1 MASTYVND
9 LRLEEIGTGDQSGTW
24 GNTTNLNLELI
35 GEALGYATQQVFSS
49 DADATTTIADGAS
62 DPARAM
68 YFKITSAG
76 SLTAT
81 RTCTIAPNTI
91 SRVMFIENATSGS
104 QSIAISQ
111 GSGASVTIL
120 TGKTAVVYLDGA
132 GAGAAVVDAM
142 AGVDP
147 GVTDTLTEVLV
158 AGNTS
163 GGTNI
168 ELSTTDKVQ
177 FRDAAIYLNSSVDG
191 QLDIVA
197 DTEIQ
202 IAATTID
209 VNGTLAFDSLKG
221 TGATTVTNILD
232 EDNMASDSATAI
244 ATQQSIKAYVD
255 SQVGSFDT
263 LAEVL
268 TQGNTTG
275 GTDLAV
281 STGDDITFADNSK
294 AIFGAGSD
302 LQIYSDG
309 TTGQV
314 TGNVSVTGRV
324 AANGAAATAGL
335 AVASDGS
342 ALNTI
347 QVQDTRAL
355 AADVGGS
362 FVFQAVQDGAGT
374 LGTTAAI
381 VSGRLNATSG
391 NTQGY
396 LTFLTGQSGG
406 LTEGMRLDASGNV
419 GIGTSSPDVFSRSYT
434 GTITGISSASGE
446 TALML
451 NSSGTN
457 VTALEMGRA
466 GARELLL
473 YDTPTASQLFSI
485 TSKPLALGTAGVE
498 RMRIDASG
506 NVSIGHTTSTGSKFA
521 ICDGANAQF
530 QFFPEISTDT
540 NLTQHYDPTASAYMT
555 SETRA
560 ASHSWKIGTDLKMT
574 LDASGNVGIGV
585 SASLQGQL
593 NVGGDAGGDPSMYVF
608 GSRGASD
615 NLPAG
620 HLTFRNVAN
629 GVGDVNLSRI
639 QSLTGTGSNQTQ
651 KGQLVFS
658 TNDGSSLTEAMR
670 INASG
675 NVGIGVT
682 PNAFASEYTAL
693 QVGKAGR
700 PLGLWSGGYDVA
712 LAANLYQPSVA
723 VYHQIGAE
731 YRGALYTQFDGGHS
745 WATTTNVGAD
755 TAVVPTT
762 VMTLDA
768 SGNLGIGATGALT
781 STYLS
786 KAFVYTAGGANF
798 AIGGSSNTNDAV
810 LSRFTSFNIS
820 NSNSGNES
828 SANFYGVTSIE
839 SIVVTTDSNAGDD
852 SGGSLL
858 FKTKPE
864 AGALAE
870 RMRIDAA
877 GNLQMGVA
885 GTNNGRLDINAGSG
899 TYIIDAINAA
909 GARYF
914 AVDKGAPVNSFIV
927 DSGGNVGIGHD
938 GSYKLDVLN
947 TTGNVVSARIT
958 TTALAAQS
966 YGAQIAL
973 TNDPNDTTRYF
984 LEGDGGG
991 NARFRIYSNGNM
1003 VNQNNSYTGIS
1014 DEKLKE
1020 NIVDAGSQWD
1030 DIKALRVR
1038 KYSFKEENAS
1048 EPTQIGVIAQEVEAA
1063 GMSGL
1068 VYETA
1073 DQDTAEDG
1081 SFVDTGEV
1089 TKTMKY
1095 SILYMKAV
1103 KALQEAMDRIE
1114 TLEAKVAALES

>member
-1 MASTYVND
+1 MVTYVND
-9 LRLEEIGTGDQSGTW
+9 LRLSELATGEGSGTW
-24 GNTTNLNLELI
+24 GTTTNTNLELI
-35 GEALGYATQQVFSS
+35 GEALGYGTEQSFSS
-49 DADATTTIADGAS
+49 DADATTTIGDGVS

-68 YFKITSAG
+68 YFKVTSAG

-81 RTCTIAPNTI
+81 RTLTIAPNTV
-91 SRVMFIENATSGS
+91 SRVMFIENATTGS

-132 GAGAAVVDAM
+132 GATAAVVDAM
-142 AGVDP
+142 ALVDP

-268 TQGNTTG
+268 AQGNTTG

-281 STGDDITFADNSK
+281 SAGDDITFTDTSK

-302 LQIYSDG
+302 LQIGHDG
-309 TTGQV
+309 SVSFITDSGTGDLYIQGSSAIRL
-314 TGNVSVTGRV
+314 TNPAGNETFAVFND
-324 AANGAAATAGL
+324 NGAASLYYDNGVSLSTTATGIDVTGSVTADGL
-335 AVASDGS
+335 VVDGASSGSTVATFTANANVDTPLLVFQRSGGAVAGKIAYDDT
-342 ALNTI
+342 NTAI
-347 QVQDTRAL
+347 T
-355 AADVGGS
+355 
-362 FVFQAVQDGAGT
+362 F
-374 LGTTAAI
+374 GTTTNHE
-381 VSGRLNATSG
+381 VR
-391 NTQGY
+391 
-396 LTFLTGQSGG
+396 FLTNNTEKMQ
-406 LTEGMRLDASGNV
+406 LTAD
-419 GIGTSSPDVFSRSYT
+419 
-434 GTITGISSASGE
+434 
-446 TALML
+446 
-451 NSSGTN
+451 
-457 VTALEMGRA
+457 
-466 GARELLL
+466 
-473 YDTPTASQLFSI
+473 
-485 TSKPLALGTAGVE
+485 
-498 RMRIDASG
+498 
-506 NVSIGHTTSTGSKFA
+506 
-521 ICDGANAQF
+521 
-530 QFFPEISTDT
+530 
-540 NLTQHYDPTASAYMT
+540 
-555 SETRA
+555 
-560 ASHSWKIGTDLKMT
+560 
-574 LDASGNVGIGV
+574 GNVGIGV
-585 SASLQGQL
+585 SAPAYKIDATTTS
-593 NVGGDAGGDPSMYVF
+593 GGNGIKMA
-608 GSRGASD
+608 RGADSFFEQFQSATGGIQ
-615 NLPAG
+615 LAASG
-620 HLTFRNVAN
+620 SVAFMAFR
-629 GVGDVNLSRI
+629 
-639 QSLTGTGSNQTQ
+639 TGTTAGT
-651 KGQLVFS
+651 
-658 TNDGSSLTEAMR
+658 TTEAMR
-670 INASG
+670 IDASG
-675 NVGIGVT
+675 SVGIG
-682 PNAFASEYTAL
+682 S
-693 QVGKAGR
+693 
-700 PLGLWSGGYDVA
+700 S
-712 LAANLYQPSVA
+712 
-723 VYHQIGAE
+723 
-731 YRGALYTQFDGGHS
+731 
-745 WATTTNVGAD
+745 
-755 TAVVPTT
+755 
-762 VMTLDA
+762 
-768 SGNLGIGATGALT
+768 GALT

-798 AIGGSSNTNDAV
+798 ALGGSSDTNDAV
-810 LSRFTSFNIS
+810 LSRFTSYNVA
-820 NSNSGNES
+820 NSNSGNQDS
-828 SANFYGVTSIE
+828 GNFYGVTSIE

-870 RMRIDAA
+870 RLRIDAA
-877 GNLQMGVA
+877 GNLLVGVA
-885 GTNNGRLDINAGSG
+885 GTNNGRLDINTGSG

-909 GARYF
+909 GGRYF

-927 DSGGNVGIGHD
+927 DSSGNVGIGLD
-938 GSYKLDVLN
+938 GGYSLDVLN
-947 TTGNVVSARIT
+947 TTANAVSARF
-958 TTALAAQS
+958 TATDTS
-966 YGAQIAL
+966 STEYGPIIIL

-984 LEGDGGG
+984 LEGAGGG
-991 NARFRIYSNGNM
+991 TARFRIYSNGNM
-1003 VNQNNSYTGIS
+1003 VNQNNSYTAIS

-1114 TLEAKVAALES
+1114 TLEAKVSALES